1 MRKLVDKGKRVNIIF
16 TKEIIRD
23 LEMLAK
29 ETGAPVSELV
39 RRSVTEY
46 THKKLGILCQANSI

>member
-16 TKEIIRD
+16 TKEAIRG
-23 LEMLAK
+23 LEMLSK

-39 RRSVTEY
+39 RRSVIEY
-46 THKKLGILCQANSI
+46 THKKLGIPCQANSI